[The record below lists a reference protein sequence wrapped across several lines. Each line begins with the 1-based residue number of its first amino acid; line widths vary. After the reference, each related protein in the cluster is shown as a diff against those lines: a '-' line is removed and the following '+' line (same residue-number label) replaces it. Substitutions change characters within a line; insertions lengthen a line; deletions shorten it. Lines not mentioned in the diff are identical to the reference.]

1 MRRMK
6 ARAKW
11 FIPFVAL
18 LLVLAG
24 CQSVGGFD
32 VNKALIGDVDVKSSE
47 SSMTF
52 SMNAEPSEGIS
63 AEDKEMVDL
72 INSFSLSISN
82 AKLQENGNVSANG
95 TIGYKQLN
103 IPFSLFMD
111 KKTLVFTVE
120 GAKQPFYFPVQGY
133 DEVFAEVGL
142 DLTKAEDL
150 SKLLTKF
157 VVKNLPNPS
166 AISVTPVSEAVY
178 GQQVNMTKLH
188 TEVTGDELPALL
200 KGFLKSISKDTEGF
214 TELVGGLYDYLY
226 PVIKAM
232 DEKASGD
239 YEIPGIGVIPLGD
252 KEAVVTVL
260 HDAAKLAVDALLLV
274 YDNQLDS
281 LYKSTPELKTVLSKD
296 TKLAVDIF
304 VDSGLHV
311 RKQNV
316 DLKVALPGTE
326 DMPLKSFSLK
336 ASSQIWNIG
345 GAVTADPISTEG
357 ALDVSSGDLTPGETL
372 NNFDPNSNVYRIL
385 KDDLGITKR
394 TIVIEPDDEYYY
406 PIVDNNTTYIPL
418 RYFAEDLDAIV
429 EWDTVNRAIIVTDG
443 VYGDKLVFKIGSS
456 EAVINGEKVKLAE
469 PVFVDEYG
477 DAYVSLRLLA
487 EALHATVY
495 VDEDGWITITRK

>member
-1 MRRMK
+1 MSRVK
-6 ARAKW
+6 AKMKW
-11 FIPFVAL
+11 FLPFVAL
-18 LLVLAG
+18 MLVLAY

-52 SMNAEPSEGIS
+52 SMNAEPIEGIS

-72 INSFSLSISN
+72 INSFSLNISK
-82 AKLQENGNVSANG
+82 AKLQDNGSLSAQG
-95 TIGYKQLN
+95 TVGYKQLD
-103 IPFSLFMD
+103 IPFTLFMD
-111 KKTLVFTVE
+111 KQTLAFTVE

-133 DEVFAEVGL
+133 DEILGEVGL
-142 DLTKAEDL
+142 DTAKAEDV

-157 VVKNLPNPS
+157 VVKNLPNPGVINITP
-166 AISVTPVSEAVY
+166 ISDAVY
-178 GQQVNMTKLH
+178 GEQLNMTKLH
-188 TEVTGDELPALL
+188 AEVTGDELPALL
-200 KGFLKSISKDTEGF
+200 KGFLKSVSKDTEGF

-232 DEKASGD
+232 DEDGSGD
-239 YEIPGIGVIPLGD
+239 IFNLGFGDIPLDD

-274 YDNQLDS
+274 YDNQVDS
-281 LYKSTPELKTVLSKD
+281 LYKSTPEIKTVLSKD
-296 TKLAVDIF
+296 TKLSVDIF
-304 VDSGLHV
+304 VDSALHV

-326 DMPLKSFSLK
+326 DFPLKSLSLK
-336 ASSQIWNIG
+336 ASSQVWNIG

-357 ALDVSSGDLTPGETL
+357 ALDISSGLTPGETL
-372 NNFDPNSNVYRIL
+372 RNFAPDSDVYRIL

-406 PIVDNNTTYIPL
+406 PIVDKNTTYIPL
-418 RYFAEDLDAIV
+418 RYLAEDLDATV
-429 EWDTVNRAIIVTDG
+429 EWDTVNRAINVTDG

-456 EAVINGEKVKLAE
+456 EALINGTAVKLAQ

-487 EALHATVY
+487 EALHATVS
-495 VDEDGWITITRK
+495 VDEDGWITIVRN

>member
-1 MRRMK
+1 
-6 ARAKW
+6 
-11 FIPFVAL
+11 
-18 LLVLAG
+18 
-24 CQSVGGFD
+24 
-32 VNKALIGDVDVKSSE
+32 
-47 SSMTF
+47 
-52 SMNAEPSEGIS
+52 
-63 AEDKEMVDL
+63 
-72 INSFSLSISN
+72 
-82 AKLQENGNVSANG
+82 
-95 TIGYKQLN
+95 
-103 IPFSLFMD
+103 
-111 KKTLVFTVE
+111 
-120 GAKQPFYFPVQGY
+120 
-133 DEVFAEVGL
+133 
-142 DLTKAEDL
+142 
-150 SKLLTKF
+150 
-157 VVKNLPNPS
+157 
-166 AISVTPVSEAVY
+166 
-178 GQQVNMTKLH
+178 MTKLH

-232 DEKASGD
+232 DDESSSD
-239 YEIPGIGVIPLGD
+239 FEIPGIGEIPLDD

-357 ALDVSSGDLTPGETL
+357 ALDVSSGYLTPAETL

-418 RYFAEDLDAIV
+418 RYLAEDLDATV
-429 EWDTVNRAIIVTDG
+429 EWDTVNRAIVVTDG
-443 VYGDKLVFKIGSS
+443 VYGDKLVFKIGSP
-456 EAVINGEKVKLAE
+456 EALINGEKVKLAE

>member
-1 MRRMK
+1 M
-6 ARAKW
+6 
-11 FIPFVAL
+11 
-18 LLVLAG
+18 
-24 CQSVGGFD
+24 
-32 VNKALIGDVDVKSSE
+32 
-47 SSMTF
+47 
-52 SMNAEPSEGIS
+52 
-63 AEDKEMVDL
+63 
-72 INSFSLSISN
+72 
-82 AKLQENGNVSANG
+82 
-95 TIGYKQLN
+95 
-103 IPFSLFMD
+103 
-111 KKTLVFTVE
+111 
-120 GAKQPFYFPVQGY
+120 
-133 DEVFAEVGL
+133 
-142 DLTKAEDL
+142 
-150 SKLLTKF
+150 
-157 VVKNLPNPS
+157 
-166 AISVTPVSEAVY
+166 
-178 GQQVNMTKLH
+178 
-188 TEVTGDELPALL
+188 
-200 KGFLKSISKDTEGF
+200 
-214 TELVGGLYDYLY
+214 
-226 PVIKAM
+226 
-232 DEKASGD
+232 
-239 YEIPGIGVIPLGD
+239 
-252 KEAVVTVL
+252 
-260 HDAAKLAVDALLLV
+260 DALLLV

-281 LYKSTPELKTVLSKD
+281 LYKATPELKTVLSKD

>member
-232 DEKASGD
+232 DEK
-239 YEIPGIGVIPLGD
+239 
-252 KEAVVTVL
+252 
-260 HDAAKLAVDALLLV
+260 
-274 YDNQLDS
+274 
-281 LYKSTPELKTVLSKD
+281 
-296 TKLAVDIF
+296 
-304 VDSGLHV
+304 
-311 RKQNV
+311 
-316 DLKVALPGTE
+316 
-326 DMPLKSFSLK
+326 
-336 ASSQIWNIG
+336 
-345 GAVTADPISTEG
+345 
-357 ALDVSSGDLTPGETL
+357 
-372 NNFDPNSNVYRIL
+372 
-385 KDDLGITKR
+385 
-394 TIVIEPDDEYYY
+394 
-406 PIVDNNTTYIPL
+406 
-418 RYFAEDLDAIV
+418 
-429 EWDTVNRAIIVTDG
+429 
-443 VYGDKLVFKIGSS
+443 
-456 EAVINGEKVKLAE
+456 
-469 PVFVDEYG
+469 
-477 DAYVSLRLLA
+477 SLR
-487 EALHATVY
+487 
-495 VDEDGWITITRK
+495 

>member
-281 LYKSTPELKTVLSKD
+281 LYKATPELKTVLSKD

-326 DMPLKSFSLK
+326 DMPLKSFS
-336 ASSQIWNIG
+336 
-345 GAVTADPISTEG
+345 
-357 ALDVSSGDLTPGETL
+357 
-372 NNFDPNSNVYRIL
+372 
-385 KDDLGITKR
+385 
-394 TIVIEPDDEYYY
+394 
-406 PIVDNNTTYIPL
+406 
-418 RYFAEDLDAIV
+418 
-429 EWDTVNRAIIVTDG
+429 
-443 VYGDKLVFKIGSS
+443 
-456 EAVINGEKVKLAE
+456 
-469 PVFVDEYG
+469 
-477 DAYVSLRLLA
+477 
-487 EALHATVY
+487 
-495 VDEDGWITITRK
+495 